1 MNKIARQSKNH
12 NDKMR
17 NVNHVY
23 SYSFGRFLNQSDG
36 NLLINGG
43 SKNKR
48 RECLMNFI
56 IDTKNKSQET
66 VVIFSEDRVLEEE
79 LIDSANNGFIG
90 QLFVCND
97 RYPNYDFFCGMSTT
111 HICEYFNLIAAEKGI
126 KDTIE
131 LNSFTDAFISILSN
145 QSPIRLASMRYMA
158 RNDNALLG
166 ELSQNSYD
174 SEMILASTRGGV
186 GFRSLLNNSC
196 QAFSALTTSRCES
209 SLCLRN
215 MVGRDCVI
223 LINPSKFS
231 PEFLSIYFA
240 VELKSLIG
248 QNFTCIFDDTVLLNH
263 RFMQS
268 VIGMM
273 KQRQQTTVVISH
285 ENIVSIDSEEMLSR
299 NFNRNLIL
307 LNGNTPYVDLQKT
320 LSEFGQYTHM
330 QPMANKSQPPRIIFT
345 LYRGEG
351 EAAVPFTRDRVILQ
365 EEYGNEAL
373 LKGGSSS
380 EIIITKRLLS

>member
-1 MNKIARQSKNH
+1 MNKIARQAKMH

-23 SYSFGRFLNQSDG
+23 SYSFGRFIGQSDG

-43 SKNKR
+43 TKDKR
-48 RECLMNFI
+48 RECLMSFI
-56 IDTKNKSQET
+56 IDAKNISQET
-66 VVIFSEDRVLEEE
+66 VVIFSEDRGLEEE
-79 LIDSANNGFIG
+79 LIRSANNGLIG
-90 QLFVCND
+90 QLFVCNEQ
-97 RYPNYDFFCGMSTT
+97 YPNYDFFCGMNTN
-111 HICEYFNLIAAEKGI
+111 HICEYFNLIASEKGMN
-126 KDTIE
+126 DAVE
-131 LNSFTDAFISILSN
+131 LNSFTDAFLSVLSDH
-145 QSPIRLASMRYMA
+145 SPIRLASMRYMA
-158 RNDNALLG
+158 RNDNTTLA
-166 ELSQNSYD
+166 EMSQNPYD
-174 SEMILASTRGGV
+174 GDMILASTKGGV

-196 QAFSALTTSRCES
+196 RAFSHLTTPTCETS
-209 SLCLRN
+209 FCLHN
-215 MVGRDCVI
+215 LINRDCVV
-223 LINPSKFS
+223 LINPSGFN
-231 PEFLSIYFA
+231 PEFFSIYFA

-248 QNFTCIFDDTVLLNH
+248 QNFTCIFDDSVLLNN

-268 VIGMM
+268 VVGMM

-285 ENIVSIDSEEMLSR
+285 ENIVSIDNEDNISR

-330 QPMANKSQPPRIIFT
+330 QPMANKSQPPRILFT

-351 EAAVPFTRDRVILQ
+351 EAAVPFARDRVILQ

-380 EIIITKRLLS
+380 EIIIAKRLLA

>member
-1 MNKIARQSKNH
+1 MNKTQRQAKIH

-23 SYSFGRFLNQSDG
+23 TYSFGRFLNQSGG

-43 SKNKR
+43 TKNKR

-56 IDTKNKSQET
+56 VDTKNKSREA
-66 VVIFSEDRVLEEE
+66 VVVFSEDRALEEE
-79 LIDSANNGFIG
+79 LINSANNGLIG
-90 QLFVCND
+90 QLFVCNEQ
-97 RYPNYDFFCGMSTT
+97 YPNYDFFCGMSANR
-111 HICEYFNLIAAEKGI
+111 ICEYFNLIAAEKGI
-126 KDTIE
+126 QDTVE
-131 LNSFTDAFISILSN
+131 LNSFTDAFLSILSG
-145 QSPIRLASMRYMA
+145 QSPVRLASMRYMA
-158 RNDNALLG
+158 RNDNAILG
-166 ELSQNSYD
+166 DMSQNPYD
-174 SEMILASTRGGV
+174 RDMILASTRGGI

-196 QAFSALTTSRCES
+196 QAFSALTTPTCENT
-209 SLCLRN
+209 LCLQN
-215 MVGRDCVI
+215 IVNKDCVI
-223 LINPSKFS
+223 LINPTEFN

-248 QNFTCIFDDTVLLNH
+248 QNFTCIFDDSVLLNN

-268 VIGMM
+268 VISMM

-285 ENIVSIDSEEMLSR
+285 ENIVSIDSEDMLSR

-307 LNGNTPYVDLQKT
+307 LDGNTPYVDLQKT

-330 QPMANKSQPPRIIFT
+330 QPMAQKNEPPRLIFT

-380 EIIITKRLLS
+380 EIIIAKRLLT

>member
-1 MNKIARQSKNH
+1 MNKIARQAKNH
-12 NDKMR
+12 NNKMR

-36 NLLINGG
+36 NLLVNGG

-48 RECLMNFI
+48 RECLMSLI
-56 IDTKNKSQET
+56 ADTKNKSQET
-66 VVIFSEDRVLEEE
+66 VVVFSEDRTLEEE
-79 LIDSANNGFIG
+79 LINSANNGFIG
-90 QLFVCND
+90 RLFVCNEQ
-97 RYPNYDFFCGMSTT
+97 YPNYDFFCGMSANR
-111 HICEYFNLIAAEKGI
+111 ICEYFNLIAAEKGVR
-126 KDTIE
+126 DTVE
-131 LNSFTDAFISILSN
+131 LNSFTDAFLSILSS

-158 RNDNALLG
+158 RNDNTLLG
-166 ELSQNSYD
+166 EISQNPYD
-174 SEMILASTRGGV
+174 RDMILASSRGGV
-186 GFRSLLNNSC
+186 GFRSLLNNTC
-196 QAFSALTTSRCES
+196 RAFSTLTTPSCET
-209 SLCLRN
+209 SLCLHN
-215 MVGRDCVI
+215 LLNRDCVV
-223 LINPSKFS
+223 LINPSEFN
-231 PEFLSIYFA
+231 PEFFSIYFA

-248 QNFTCIFDDTVLLNH
+248 QNFTCIFDDTVLLNNK
-263 RFMQS
+263 FMQS

-273 KQRQQTTVVISH
+273 KQRQQTTIIISH
-285 ENIVSIDSEEMLSR
+285 ENIVSIDSDAMLSR

-330 QPMANKSQPPRIIFT
+330 QPMANKSQPPKLIFT

-351 EAAVPFTRDRVILQ
+351 ESAVPFTRDRVILQ

-380 EIIITKRLLS
+380 EIIIAKKLLP

>member
-1 MNKIARQSKNH
+1 MNKIARQAKHH
-12 NDKMR
+12 NEKMR

-23 SYSFGRFLNQSDG
+23 SYPFSRFLNQSDG

-43 SKNKR
+43 TKSKR
-48 RECLMNFI
+48 RECLVNLI
-56 IDTKNKSQET
+56 ADIKNKSNET
-66 VVIFSEDRVLEEE
+66 VVVFSEDNVLEEE
-79 LIDSANNGFIG
+79 LIRSANNGMIG
-90 QLFVCND
+90 QLFVCSEQ
-97 RYPNYDFFCGMSTT
+97 YPNYDFFCGMNVNR
-111 HICEYFNLIAAEKGI
+111 ICEYFNLIATEKGI
-126 KDTIE
+126 RDTVE
-131 LNSFTDAFISILSN
+131 LNSFTDAFLSILSE

-166 ELSQNSYD
+166 EMAKNLYD
-174 SEMILASTRGGV
+174 RDMILASSGGGT

-196 QAFSALTTSRCES
+196 RAFSALTIPNCES
-209 SLCLRN
+209 SLCLSN
-215 MVGRDCVI
+215 LVGRDCVF
-223 LINPSKFS
+223 LINPSEFN
-231 PEFLSIYFA
+231 PEFFAIYFA

-248 QNFTCIFDDTVLLNH
+248 RRFTCIFDDTVLLNN

-268 VIGMM
+268 VIGML

-285 ENIVSIDSEEMLSR
+285 ENIVSVDSEDSLSK

-320 LSEFGQYTHM
+320 LSDFGQYTHM
-330 QPMANKSQPPRIIFT
+330 QPMANKSQPPRLFFT

-351 EAAVPFTRDRVILQ
+351 EAAVPYARDRVILQ

-380 EIIITKRLLS
+380 EIIITRKLLP